1 MKKYRRPRGAL
12 ILIDSRSYLMEHL
25 TVYVYG
31 EQSEKFRTSHRRFAT
46 SGNDRFKY
54 INNHYLNHC
63 PPSLVFRYLVN
74 ILNYSNALYFFQSI
88 LEYSYQKSIS

>member
-1 MKKYRRPRGAL
+1 MSAVSCPVVAGRMSQNYGKFRSEKIPRGAL

-31 EQSEKFRTSHRRFAT
+31 EQSEKFRTSHWRFAT

-54 INNHYLNHC
+54 INNHYLKHF
-63 PPSLVFRYLVN
+63 PLRHLSFD
-74 ILNYSNALYFFQSI
+74 IF
-88 LEYSYQKSIS
+88 